1 MTLWCIFLIFSP
13 EDLLDLLYIVL
24 KKKAKQLLVKTKLYQ
39 FEPLNCGKLTRGLFS
54 VA

>member
-24 KKKAKQLLVKTKLYQ
+24 KKAKQLPAKTKLYQ
-39 FEPLNCGKLTRGLFS
+39 FEPLNCGKLTRGLSS